1 LIKDLKNWAKYEIAN
16 LITKVSPSSKIFGP
30 PSGHYTDIDEYLKH
44 NSKAGTKKLLLDE
57 KATDQHQNFA
67 RHLVSITNGRINLNP
82 WSFITEDDKLLF
94 KESSCYGPVPE
105 DHWVFRS
112 IKLPKLHKLAGK
124 TLFLSS
130 RSNYWHLLADE
141 LCDLTLL
148 TESGINLNEFD
159 QIVFEKSP
167 FTAGKELQK
176 NFTLDQVNQVSLQK
190 HLHIE
195 CEELSFFTG
204 TFCLSKHAL
213 SLVKYK
219 IESFLELSLA
229 KSGKSS
235 KRIIVSRGSST
246 TRRWLNENDCIN
258 LLDTLN
264 FKLIDPSKL
273 SLSQQVEAFS
283 NAEIILGPHGAGLTN
298 IMFCSPGTKVIEIRS
313 QEQGGEYSSANCY
326 EELSSIFRV
335 KHHTFDC
342 PSTERKDL
350 KGRSIEDAD
359 LVPDPIKLMN
369 FICEKVLI

>member
-1 LIKDLKNWAKYEIAN
+1 MIKDLKNWAKYEIAN

>member
-1 LIKDLKNWAKYEIAN
+1 LIKDLKNWAKYEIAI
-16 LITKVSPSSKIFGP
+16 LLTKVSPSSKIFGP
-30 PSGHYTDIDEYLKH
+30 PKGHYTDIDEYLKH
-44 NSKAGTKKLLLDE
+44 NSEAGTKKLLLDE
-57 KATDQHQNFA
+57 KATDQQQNFA

-246 TRRWLNENDCIN
+246 TRRWLNENECIN

-283 NAEIILGPHGAGLTN
+283 NAEIILGPHGAGLSN
-298 IMFCSPGTKVIEIRS
+298 IMFCNPGTKVIEIRS
-313 QEQGGEYSSANCY
+313 QEQGGEYSSATCY
-326 EELSSIFRV
+326 EELSSIFGV
-335 KHHTFDC
+335 KHHIFHC
-342 PSTERKDL
+342 PSIERKDL

-359 LVPDPIKLMN
+359 LVPDPMKLRN
-369 FICEKVLI
+369 FIFEKELI

>member
-1 LIKDLKNWAKYEIAN
+1 MIKDLKNWAKYEIAI
-16 LITKVSPSSKIFGP
+16 LLTKVSPSSKIFGP
-30 PSGHYTDIDEYLKH
+30 PKGHYTDIDEYLKH
-44 NSKAGTKKLLLDE
+44 NSEAGTKKLLLDE
-57 KATDQHQNFA
+57 KATDQQQNFA

-246 TRRWLNENDCIN
+246 TRRWLNENECIN

-283 NAEIILGPHGAGLTN
+283 NAEIILGPHGAGLSN
-298 IMFCSPGTKVIEIRS
+298 IMFCNPGTKVIEIRS
-313 QEQGGEYSSANCY
+313 QEQGGEYSSATCY
-326 EELSSIFRV
+326 EELSSIFGV
-335 KHHTFDC
+335 KHHIFHC
-342 PSTERKDL
+342 PSIERKDL

-359 LVPDPIKLMN
+359 LVPDPMKLRN
-369 FICEKVLI
+369 FIFEKELI

>member
-1 LIKDLKNWAKYEIAN
+1 MIKDLKNWAKYEIAI
-16 LITKVSPSSKIFGP
+16 LLTKVSPSSKIFGP
-30 PSGHYTDIDEYLKH
+30 PKGHYTDIDEYLKH
-44 NSKAGTKKLLLDE
+44 NSEAGTKKLLLDE
-57 KATDQHQNFA
+57 KATDQQQNFA

-159 QIVFEKSP
+159 QIVFEKSY
-167 FTAGKELQK
+167 FNAGKELQAIFGL
-176 NFTLDQVNQVSLQK
+176 NQASQVSLNK
-190 HLHIE
+190 FLHIE
-195 CEELSFFTG
+195 CEELFFFTG

-219 IESFLELSLA
+219 IDSFLELSWS

>member
-1 LIKDLKNWAKYEIAN
+1 MIKDLKNWAKYEIAN

-246 TRRWLNENDCIN
+246 TRRWLNENECIN

-283 NAEIILGPHGAGLTN
+283 NAEIILGPHGAGLSN
-298 IMFCSPGTKVIEIRS
+298 IMFCNPGTKVIEIRS
-313 QEQGGEYSSANCY
+313 QEQGGEYSSATCY
-326 EELSSIFRV
+326 EELSSIFGV
-335 KHHTFDC
+335 KHHIFHC
-342 PSTERKDL
+342 PSIERKDL

-359 LVPDPIKLMN
+359 LVPDPMKLRN
-369 FICEKVLI
+369 FIFEKELI

>member
-1 LIKDLKNWAKYEIAN
+1 MIKDLKNWAKYEIAN

-57 KATDQHQNFA
+57 KATDQQQSFA
-67 RHLVSITNGRINLNP
+67 RHLVSISNGRINLNP

-159 QIVFEKSP
+159 QIVFEKSY
-167 FTAGKELQK
+167 FNAGKELQAIFGL
-176 NFTLDQVNQVSLQK
+176 NQASQVSLNK
-190 HLHIE
+190 FLHIE
-195 CEELSFFTG
+195 CEELFFFTG

-219 IESFLELSLA
+219 IDSFLELSWA

-313 QEQGGEYSSANCY
+313 QEQGGEYSSAKCY
-326 EELSSIFRV
+326 EELSQIMNIEHHVFKCEQV
-335 KHHTFDC
+335 K
-342 PSTERKDL
+342 RKEL
-350 KGRSIEDAD
+350 KGRSLEDAD
-359 LVPDPIKLMN
+359 LVPDPEKLKN
-369 FICEKVLI
+369 FVCEKVLI

>member
-1 LIKDLKNWAKYEIAN
+1 MIKDLKNWAKYEIAI
-16 LITKVSPSSKIFGP
+16 LLTKVSPSSKIFGP
-30 PSGHYTDIDEYLKH
+30 PKGHYTDIDEYLKH
-44 NSKAGTKKLLLDE
+44 NSKAGTRKLLLDE
-57 KATDQHQNFA
+57 KATDQQQSFA
-67 RHLVSITNGRINLNP
+67 RHLVSISNGRINLNP

-246 TRRWLNENDCIN
+246 TRRWLNENECIN

-283 NAEIILGPHGAGLTN
+283 TAEIILGPHGAGLTH
-298 IMFCSPGTKVIEIRS
+298 IMFCNPGTKVIEIRS
-313 QEQGGEYSSANCY
+313 QEQGGEYSSATCY
-326 EELSSIFRV
+326 EELSSIFGV
-335 KHHTFDC
+335 KHHIFHC
-342 PSTERKDL
+342 PSIERKDL

-359 LVPDPIKLMN
+359 LVPDPMKLRN
-369 FICEKVLI
+369 FIFEKELI

>member
-1 LIKDLKNWAKYEIAN
+1 MIKDLKNWAKYEIAN

-44 NSKAGTKKLLLDE
+44 NSEAGTKKLLLDE

-67 RHLVSITNGRINLNP
+67 RHLASITNGRINLNP

-130 RSNYWHLLADE
+130 RCNYWHLLADE

-159 QIVFEKSP
+159 QIVFEKSY
-167 FTAGKELQK
+167 FNAGKELQAIFGL
-176 NFTLDQVNQVSLQK
+176 NQASQVSLNKFLQ
-190 HLHIE
+190 IE
-195 CEELSFFTG
+195 CEELYFFTG

-219 IESFLELSLA
+219 IDSFLELSWS

>member
-1 LIKDLKNWAKYEIAN
+1 LIKDLKNWAKYEIAI
-16 LITKVSPSSKIFGP
+16 LLTKVSPSSKIFGP
-30 PSGHYTDIDEYLKH
+30 PKGHYTDIDEYLKH
-44 NSKAGTKKLLLDE
+44 NSEAGTKKLLLDE
-57 KATDQHQNFA
+57 KATDQQQNFA

-94 KESSCYGPVPE
+94 KESSCYGPVPK

-246 TRRWLNENDCIN
+246 TRRWLNENECIN

-283 NAEIILGPHGAGLTN
+283 NAEIILGPHGAGLSN
-298 IMFCSPGTKVIEIRS
+298 IMFCNPGTKVIEIRS
-313 QEQGGEYSSANCY
+313 QEQGGEYSSATCY
-326 EELSSIFRV
+326 EELSSIFGV
-335 KHHTFDC
+335 KHHIFHC
-342 PSTERKDL
+342 PSIERKDL

-359 LVPDPIKLMN
+359 LVPDPMKLRN
-369 FICEKVLI
+369 FIFEKELI

>member
-1 LIKDLKNWAKYEIAN
+1 MIKILKNWVKLKTAAC
-16 LITKVSPSSKIFGP
+16 LTKFSPGSKIFGP
-30 PSGHYTDIDEYLKH
+30 PKGHYRDIDEYLNH
-44 NSKAGTKKLLLDE
+44 NSDVGTKKLLLDE
-57 KATDQHQNFA
+57 QATDQQQNFV
-67 RHLVSITNGRINLNP
+67 RRLVRITNGRINLNP
-82 WSFITEDDKLLF
+82 WSFITKDDKLLL
-94 KESSCYGPVPE
+94 KESSCYGLVPE
-105 DHWVFRS
+105 DHLVFRS
-112 IKLPKLHKLAGK
+112 IKLPKIHRLAGK
-124 TLFLSS
+124 TLFLSI
-130 RSNYWHLLADE
+130 RNNYWHLLADE
-141 LCDLTLL
+141 LCDLSLL
-148 TESGINLNEFD
+148 TENGINLNEFD
-159 QIVFEKSP
+159 QIVFEKSY
-167 FTAGKELQK
+167 FNAGKELQAIFGL
-176 NFTLDQVNQVSLQK
+176 NQASQVSLNKFLQ
-190 HLHIE
+190 IE
-195 CEELSFFTG
+195 CEELYFFTG

-246 TRRWLNENDCIN
+246 TRRWLNENDCIK

-283 NAEIILGPHGAGLTN
+283 TAEIILGPHGAGLTN
-298 IMFCSPGTKVIEIRS
+298 IMFCNPGTKVIEIRS